1 MSRERKLKILNR
13 VLGSPYIRG
22 AEALYHC
29 PSCDHHKKKLSIN
42 IDKNVFKCW
51 VCDWSGKN
59 VYRIV
64 RSHGSL
70 NDRYEWKSFQ
80 QEVEIENFSD
90 KLFGQSEKTAEQ
102 DIDLPDQFVSL
113 ANKRLPA
120 TSLYPLNYLKSR

>member
-1 MSRERKLKILNR
+1 M
-13 VLGSPYIRG
+13 
-22 AEALYHC
+22 
-29 PSCDHHKKKLSIN
+29 
-42 IDKNVFKCW
+42 
-51 VCDWSGKN
+51 
-59 VYRIV
+59 
-64 RSHGSL
+64 RSNGSL